1 MTAIIDLVSP
11 ITLGSKL
18 LKIEVDE
25 SSQPLLN
32 NHPIKVNFNYDD
44 ADDVGGVILPLI
56 LTIQAAEFLG
66 EAGGYRRKFFKR
78 STPASYTFTVP
89 SSGEYLVTLR
99 EFAHNR
105 YQGRLQITVGG
116 DQVPTRSARER
127 LL

>member
-11 ITLGSKL
+11 ITLGAKL

-25 SSQPLLN
+25 SSEPLLN
-32 NHPIKVNFNYDD
+32 YQPIKVNFNYDD
-44 ADDVGGVILPLI
+44 ADAVGGIILPLI

-66 EAGGYRRKFFKR
+66 EDGGYRRKFFKR
-78 STPASYTFTVP
+78 SAPSSYIFTVP
-89 SSGEYLVTLR
+89 SAGEYLVTLR

-116 DQVPTRSARER
+116 DQVPVRSARER
-127 LL
+127 SL